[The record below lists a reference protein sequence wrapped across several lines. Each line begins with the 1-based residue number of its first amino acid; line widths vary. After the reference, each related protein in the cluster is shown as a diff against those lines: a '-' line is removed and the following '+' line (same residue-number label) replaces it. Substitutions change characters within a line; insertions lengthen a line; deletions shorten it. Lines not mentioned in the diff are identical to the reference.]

1 MEVEEYELRSVI
13 NSIIV
18 QLEDMNHKL
27 FAIEDGL
34 ATCMAY
40 VEENKEVHESI

>member
-1 MEVEEYELRSVI
+1 MVKEDYDLERII
-13 NSIIV
+13 NSIVV

-27 FAIEDGL
+27 HTIEDGL

-40 VEENKEVHESI
+40 VEDNKAHESI

>member
-1 MEVEEYELRSVI
+1 MKEEEYELRNII
-13 NSIIV
+13 NSIVV

-27 FAIEDGL
+27 HTIEDGL

-40 VEENKEVHESI
+40 VEDNKEMHENI

>member
-1 MEVEEYELRSVI
+1 MLREDYNIEQII
-13 NSIIV
+13 NSIVV

-27 FAIEDGL
+27 HTIEDGL

-40 VEENKEVHESI
+40 VEDNKAHENI